1 MTDEAAEGILSPRY
15 RAMSIGVLMSVT
27 IVAFQSL
34 GVGTA
39 MPDVARELGGLGS
52 YGWAFSA
59 FMLASVVGSVAA
71 GGDADRHGPL
81 RAYLAAIA
89 AFAAGSVLAAASWS
103 WGALLAGRAL
113 EGLGSGALGVVTYAS
128 ASRAY
133 PPEMYGRMLA
143 LMSSAWV
150 LPSLAGPALAGVIAE
165 TTTWRW
171 VFVFLLPFLPV
182 AVLLTRPGL
191 AALGAAAGDGG
202 SRPLSLRRAGVLAA
216 GLAGF
221 LAALELDSPVAA
233 VLLAAVGGA
242 LALPALRALLPAGT
256 LRAARGLP
264 SGILVRGLLAVA
276 FLGCD
281 AFMPLALTE
290 LQGFSL
296 TEAGIVISIASL
308 SWSVGSFVQAGLD
321 RRDRGAGR
329 RLRLQVG
336 LAVLLCGI
344 AVTGAGLFGSGG
356 GIVAGV
362 GWTIAGFGIGMG
374 YASVGALVL
383 SQAPGGGEGA
393 VSAGLQLIET
403 ISIALFA
410 GLGGVLVALGIE
422 HGSDLRGAL
431 AAIVAAAGAA
441 AAAGLLIARRA
452 GDAR

>member
-1 MTDEAAEGILSPRY
+1 MDAAADGVFSPRF

-39 MPDVARELGGLGS
+39 MPDVARDLGGLGS

-71 GGDADRHGPL
+71 GRDADGHGPL

-89 AFAAGSVLAAASWS
+89 AFAAGSLLAALAWS

-133 PPEMYGRMLA
+133 PSEMYGRMLA

-150 LPSLAGPALAGVIAE
+150 LPSLAGPALAGIIAE

-182 AVLLTRPGL
+182 AVVLTRPGL
-191 AALGAAAGDGG
+191 RSLAPVAGAAADRG
-202 SRPLSLRRAGVLAA
+202 LSLRRAGLLAA
-216 GLAGF
+216 GLAAF
-221 LAALELDSPVAA
+221 LAALELGSP
-233 VLLAAVGGA
+233 LAAVPLA
-242 LALPALRALLPAGT
+242 LAGLALAIPSLHALLPAGT

-290 LQGFSL
+290 LEGFSL
-296 TEAGIVISIASL
+296 AEAGIVISSASL
-308 SWSVGSFVQAGLD
+308 SWSLGSFLQAGLD

-329 RLRLQVG
+329 RGRLAAG
-336 LAVLLCGI
+336 LAVLLTGV

-356 GIVAGV
+356 GLVAGI
-362 GWTIAGFGIGMG
+362 GWAIAGFGIGMG

-393 VSAGLQLIET
+393 VSAALQLIET
-403 ISIALFA
+403 ISIALFT
-410 GLGGVLVALGIE
+410 GLGGVLVALGVD
-422 HGSDLRGAL
+422 HGWDVESAL
-431 AAIVAAAGAA
+431 ATIVAAAGLAA
-441 AAAGLLIARRA
+441 AVGLATSRRVVPA
-452 GDAR
+452 

>member
-1 MTDEAAEGILSPRY
+1 MRHAPADGVFSPRF

-39 MPDVARELGGLGS
+39 MPDVARDLGGLGS

-71 GGDADRHGPL
+71 GRDADAHGPL

-89 AFAAGSVLAAASWS
+89 AFAAGSLLAALAWS

-133 PPEMYGRMLA
+133 PQEMYGRMLA

-150 LPSLAGPALAGVIAE
+150 LPSLAGPALAGIIAE

-182 AVLLTRPGL
+182 AVILTRPGL
-191 AALGAAAGDGG
+191 RSLAPVAGAGAGRG
-202 SRPLSLRRAGVLAA
+202 PSLRRAALLAA
-216 GLAGF
+216 GLAAF
-221 LAALELDSPVAA
+221 LAALELATP
-233 VLLAAVGGA
+233 LAAVPLALGGLA
-242 LALPALRALLPAGT
+242 LAVPSLRALLPAGT

-290 LQGFSL
+290 LEGFSL
-296 TEAGIVISIASL
+296 AEAGIVISIASL
-308 SWSVGSFVQAGLD
+308 SWSLGSFLQAGLD

-329 RLRLQVG
+329 RGRLAAG
-336 LAVLLCGI
+336 LAVLVTGI

-356 GIVAGV
+356 GVVAGI
-362 GWTIAGFGIGMG
+362 GWAIAGFGIGMG

-393 VSAGLQLIET
+393 VSASLQLIET
-403 ISIALFA
+403 ISIALFT
-410 GLGGVLVALGIE
+410 GLGGVLVALGVD
-422 HGSDLRGAL
+422 HGWDVESAL
-431 AAIVAAAGAA
+431 ATIVAAAGVAA
-441 AAAGLLIARRA
+441 AVGLVTSRRVVPA
-452 GDAR
+452 

>member
-1 MTDEAAEGILSPRY
+1 
-15 RAMSIGVLMSVT
+15 MSIGVLMSVT
-27 IVAFQSL
+27 IVAFQAL

-52 YGWAFSA
+52 YGWAFSS

-191 AALGAAAGDGG
+191 AALGAAEGGG

-216 GLAGF
+216 GLAVF
-221 LAALELDSPVAA
+221 LAALELDAP
-233 VLLAAVGGA
+233 LLAVPLAAAGGVLAV
-242 LALPALRALLPAGT
+242 PALRALLPAGT

-290 LQGFSL
+290 LEGFSL

-308 SWSVGSFVQAGLD
+308 SWSIGSFVQAGLD

-329 RLRLQVG
+329 RLRLQAG
-336 LAVLLCGI
+336 LAVLVCGI
-344 AVTGAGLFGSGG
+344 AVTGAGLFGGGG

-362 GWTIAGFGIGMG
+362 GWTIAGFGIGMA

-410 GLGGVLVALGIE
+410 GLGGVLVAVGVD
-422 HGSDLRGAL
+422 HGWDLHGAL

-441 AAAGLLIARRA
+441 AATGLLIARRA
-452 GDAR
+452 GAPSTPAG